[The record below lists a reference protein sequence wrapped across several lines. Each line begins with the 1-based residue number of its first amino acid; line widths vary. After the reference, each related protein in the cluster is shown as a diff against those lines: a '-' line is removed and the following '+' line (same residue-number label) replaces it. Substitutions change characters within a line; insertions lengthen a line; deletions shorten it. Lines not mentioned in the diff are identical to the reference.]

1 MLSVALQ
8 ELRSA
13 YRGLLRSP
21 WFTLTAVGMLAIG
34 LGLTMFMFGAIQ
46 SFMLRPPPFP
56 DGESMIHVE
65 YGDSLTQSDSRD
77 VPTGDFLT
85 MRREQTTFARFE
97 AFSQGTVN
105 LSGDGR
111 PERYNGAFI
120 TPGTFATLG
129 VAPLLGPGFVDGDDI
144 DGAPLKVVLGNSV
157 WQQRFAGDRDII
169 GQRVRVNGTEAT
181 VAGVM
186 PEHFAFPFNNA
197 VWLPLQTRVAV
208 LRRRAQFNL
217 EVWGRLQAG
226 IAPEAASAELT
237 ALLHRIETDDAG
249 DSIADRVVVKP
260 YQNEFIGNTT
270 RRIVSIMFVSVLL
283 VLVIACVNV
292 ANLMVARSARRSRE
306 AAIRNA
312 IGASRLR
319 MVLGGLTESL
329 LICAVAS
336 VIGFGLAR
344 FGSELTMQAI
354 RSSENPPPYWMTDL
368 RIDSMSVLFAA
379 AVAVLAALVAG
390 LWPAWRAAT
399 VASAQAMRKGGAGA
413 IGGRVGRGLTTAQIA
428 LCVVLLVTAG
438 LTVRSVIEREGMDL
452 PFAADNVISGR
463 LSLFDS
469 SYPGNAG
476 VTAFADA
483 LRLRLESTPGIE
495 AVGISSSV
503 PFSHAGGRLIA
514 IEGRAPAAE
523 GRLPRVDVVSADRGY
538 FDSLQL
544 GVLRGRLFEAG
555 DDAAGRR
562 VALLSA
568 PLAARF
574 WPGEEAIGKRF
585 RLGGDAHAPLIEVV
599 GLVPHVAQV
608 GNDIERPA
616 LYLPFAQQPSGFFS
630 FTARTVGDPYASADA
645 IRDAVVAL
653 DPDLPVY
660 WLRSLRDWVD
670 IAAFNHRLLA
680 ALFGMFGSFAMLLA
694 AAGLYAVLAYQVS
707 QRTREIGV
715 RRALGA
721 GDGGIVRMV
730 LGQGLRQL
738 LIGVGVG
745 LLLALG
751 FAQLLSGVLYGV
763 TAYDPATFLGVA
775 VLLGIVALVAAL
787 VPTHRALGV
796 VPMVALR
803 YD

>member
-1 MLSVALQ
+1 MQ
-8 ELRSA
+8 ELRFA
-13 YRGLLRSP
+13 CRGLLRSP

-56 DGESMIHVE
+56 DGESMIHVG
-65 YGDSLTQSDSRD
+65 YADSLTQSDSLG

-97 AFSQGTVN
+97 AFSQGIIN

-111 PERYNGAFI
+111 PEHYNGAFI

-129 VAPLLGPGFVDGDDI
+129 VAPLMGPGFVDGDDI
-144 DGAPLKVVLGNSV
+144 DAAPLKVVLGHSV
-157 WQQRFAGDRDII
+157 WQQCFAGDPDIV
-169 GQRVRVNGTEAT
+169 GQQVQVNGNAAT

-186 PEHFAFPFNNA
+186 PEHFAFPINNA
-197 VWLPLQTRVAV
+197 VWLPLQTGVAV
-208 LRRRAQFNL
+208 LRRRAQVNL

-226 IAPEAASAELT
+226 VTPQVASAELM
-237 ALLHRIETDDAG
+237 ALLQRIEADDAG
-249 DSIADRVVVKP
+249 DAIADRVVVKP
-260 YQNEFIGNTT
+260 YQDEFIGNTT
-270 RRIVSIMFVSVLL
+270 RRIISTMFVSVLL

-292 ANLMVARSARRSRE
+292 ANLLIARSARRSRE
-306 AAIRNA
+306 AAIRSA

-319 MVLGGLTESL
+319 MVLDGLAESL
-329 LICAVAS
+329 LICTVAG
-336 VIGFGLAR
+336 VIGFGLAQ
-344 FGSELTMQAI
+344 FGSELTMQVV

-368 RIDSMSVLFAA
+368 RIDGISVLFAA

-399 VASAQAMRKGGAGA
+399 VASAQALRDGGAGA
-413 IGGRVGRGLTTAQIA
+413 IGGRIGRGLTTAQIA

-438 LTVRSVIEREGMDL
+438 LTLRSVIEREGMDL
-452 PFAADNVISGR
+452 PFAPDNVISGR

-469 SYPGNAG
+469 SYPGNAE
-476 VTAFADA
+476 VAAFADA
-483 LRLRLESTPGIE
+483 LRLRLEATPGIE
-495 AVGISSSV
+495 AVGIASSV
-503 PFSHAGGRLIA
+503 PFSYAGGRLIA

-544 GVLRGRLFEAG
+544 GVLRGRLFEA
-555 DDAAGRR
+555 DDDVDGRR

-574 WPGEEAIGKRF
+574 WPGEDAIGKRF
-585 RLGGDAHAPLIEVV
+585 RLGEAAQAPWIEVV
-599 GLVPHVAQV
+599 GLLPHVAQI
-608 GNDIERPA
+608 GKDIERPA
-616 LYLPFAQQPSGFFS
+616 LYLPFAQQPSRFFS

-670 IAAFNHRLLA
+670 IAAFDHRLLA
-680 ALFGMFGSFAMLLA
+680 ALFGMFGGFAMLLA
-694 AAGLYAVLAYQVS
+694 AAGLYAVLAYHVS

-721 GDGGIVRMV
+721 GDRGIVQMV

-751 FAQLLSGVLYGV
+751 FAQLLAGLLYGV
-763 TAYDPATFLGVA
+763 TAHDPATFIGVA

-787 VPTHRALGV
+787 VPTRRALCV
-796 VPMVALR
+796 APMVALR